1 MAVRNKKTLWEGRFL
16 RAVLIEYTTLCNSS
30 NSVEPRNWEA
40 FERVN
45 CDGVIGIVP
54 FTADNEVLLIR
65 QFRPPVNG
73 FVIELPAG
81 LVDKGE
87 SFEDATRRELVEE
100 TGYEASEVRFLTD
113 GPMSSGA
120 SAEILTVYVA
130 TGLTHVGIG
139 KRDETENIEVI
150 AVPLDKLH
158 EKLGELRSEG
168 SHIDLKV
175 YGLIELA
182 KNFLANS

>member
-1 MAVRNKKTLWEGRFL
+1 
-16 RAVLIEYTTLCNSS
+16 
-30 NSVEPRNWEA
+30 
-40 FERVN
+40 
-45 CDGVIGIVP
+45 
-54 FTADNEVLLIR
+54 
-65 QFRPPVNG
+65 
-73 FVIELPAG
+73 
-81 LVDKGE
+81 
-87 SFEDATRRELVEE
+87 
-100 TGYEASEVRFLTD
+100 
-113 GPMSSGA
+113 MSSGA